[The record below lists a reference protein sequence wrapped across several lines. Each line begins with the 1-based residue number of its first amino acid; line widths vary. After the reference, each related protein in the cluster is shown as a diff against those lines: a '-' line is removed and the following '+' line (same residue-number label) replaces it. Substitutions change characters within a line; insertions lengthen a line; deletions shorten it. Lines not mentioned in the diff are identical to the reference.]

1 MTLQNRVTPF
11 GEIIADPARGLFLG
25 NRGCL
30 CDEAGR
36 LARRRWRLKAWIT
49 CRLSYKGWWRPV
61 MRPRVW
67 TELFFLDEATA
78 LAAGHRPCA
87 LCRRQDYNRYR
98 FAWAE
103 AAGLPSPP
111 LAVEMD
117 AELHRARTRRDRSKV
132 TYQAD
137 LKDLPDG
144 CLAAVGEDT
153 RRPALIN
160 DGRLYYWSP
169 GGYSPGPKVSGGIAA
184 VLTPRPTVAVL
195 ASGYRPVVH
204 ASAPG
209 T

>member
-1 MTLQNRVTPF
+1 MALQNRVTPY

-49 CRLSYKGWWRPV
+49 CRLSYKDWWRPV

-103 AAGLPSPP
+103 AVGLSSPP

-117 AELHRARTRRDRSKV
+117 ARLHRDRTRRDRSKV
-132 TYQAD
+132 TYQAN

-144 CLAAVGEDT
+144 CMVALPDDAK
-153 RRPALIN
+153 RPVLIN
-160 DGRLYYWSP
+160 NGRLLYWSP
-169 GGYSPGPKVSGGIAA
+169 GGYTTGPKISDRRAD
-184 VLTPRPTVAVL
+184 VLTPRPTVGVL
-195 ASGYRPVVH
+195 AAGYRPVIH
-204 ASAPG
+204 ASAFAR
-209 T
+209 

>member
-1 MTLQNRVTPF
+1 MALQNRVTPY

-103 AAGLPSPP
+103 AEKLSAPP

-117 AELHRARTRRDRSKV
+117 ARLHRDRARRDRSKV
-132 TYQAD
+132 TYQD
-137 LKDLPDG
+137 NLKVLPDG
-144 CLAAVGEDT
+144 CMVALSEDAK
-153 RRPALIN
+153 RPALIN
-160 DGRLYYWSP
+160 NGRLLYWSP
-169 GGYSPGPKVSGGIAA
+169 GGYNTGPKISDRRAA

-195 ASGYRPVVH
+195 AAGYRPVVH
-204 ASAPG
+204 GSAVG
-209 T
+209 G